1 MSISHYSISFFR
13 PWDYVIT
20 VWESKWQV
28 PEIQDLAWYYQLDWT
43 LVLVWVCLALTTS
56 PWCSSDGHKWFHKR
70 PLWDKAILGLWYIK
84 TKTRSL
90 DSHVFIQEKHE
101 HYPNCNT
108 NKEKNT
114 FRQMTE
120 HSPNLANMGDWYF
133 FMVTVLG
140 LLSFIFLLDKISKEF
155 QSRIVLTS
163 WKHCIQKMPFLW
175 GIISQNYL
183 NKAQTFL
190 NLLYH
195 PLC

>member
-1 MSISHYSISFFR
+1 M
-13 PWDYVIT
+13 
-20 VWESKWQV
+20 
-28 PEIQDLAWYYQLDWT
+28 
-43 LVLVWVCLALTTS
+43 
-56 PWCSSDGHKWFHKR
+56 
-70 PLWDKAILGLWYIK
+70 
-84 TKTRSL
+84 
-90 DSHVFIQEKHE
+90 FIQEKHE

-108 NKEKNT
+108 NEEKNT

-195 PLC
+195 PLCKTPTVSSGVHSPSLKGDTQATCWNTCVLLVVWG